1 VSAILGEQH
10 VVPLAAHIWLR
21 LSFRLNF
28 DFFLSSL
35 YYLRYSHCI
44 KFVRLLTTTLEVITK
59 LISQILYS

>member
-28 DFFLSSL
+28 DFFFVFSVLSEIFPL
-35 YYLRYSHCI
+35 YKIR
-44 KFVRLLTTTLEVITK
+44 
-59 LISQILYS
+59 